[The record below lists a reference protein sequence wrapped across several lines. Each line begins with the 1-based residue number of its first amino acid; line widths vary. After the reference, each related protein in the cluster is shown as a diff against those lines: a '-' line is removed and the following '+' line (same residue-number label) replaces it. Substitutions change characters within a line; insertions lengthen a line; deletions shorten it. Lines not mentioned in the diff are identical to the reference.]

1 MSRWIAALVVVVTAF
16 VLSAAQDEGE
26 KPLRFPFG
34 GSKSQLPF
42 DVIEVDGKPAWR
54 VVGRGTVRAEEL
66 IAGLA
71 SAVDIRITYDAA
83 GAGHS
88 KNNVAVVGPDAG
100 MTVPN
105 DQLADYVSDL
115 ISSANLTLVGHSTA
129 RARVVRI
136 DDGFAYART
145 VTTQEL
151 ATLPATEWV
160 SITHSG
166 ISKDSDVRSLFD
178 HLRAAHVYVR
188 AEDSVVIAVGRV
200 EHIRN
205 VQAILEKT
213 GSAGSDGMSVVA
225 YDLAASIKAADAA
238 RVLSELF
245 ATASTTVDD
254 LDGKGYRIRAEEQRD
269 VNVSVV
275 PGMNRLL
282 VRAAAADHRLV
293 QASLDA
299 MR

>member
-1 MSRWIAALVVVVTAF
+1 MSRWIAALLVVVSAF
-16 VLSAAQDEGE
+16 ALSAAQDEGE

-83 GAGHS
+83 GAGLA
-88 KNNVAVVGPDAG
+88 KNNNPFVGPDAG

-115 ISSANLTLVGHSTA
+115 ISSANLTLVGHSTG

-136 DDGFAYART
+136 DDGFAYARM
-145 VTTQEL
+145 VTTPEL

-160 SITHSG
+160 SITHTG
-166 ISKDSDVRSLFD
+166 ISNDTDVRSLFD
-178 HLRAAHVYVR
+178 HLRAAYVYVR
-188 AEDSVVIAVGRV
+188 ADDGVVIAVGRV

-205 VQAILEKT
+205 VQAILEKA
-213 GSAGSDGMSVVA
+213 GNGGSDGMFVGA
-225 YDLAASIKAADAA
+225 YDLAASVKAADAA
-238 RVLSELF
+238 RVIGELF
-245 ATASTTVDD
+245 ATSSTTVDD
-254 LDGKGYRIRAEEQRD
+254 LDGKGYRIRAEEQRE

-282 VRAAAADHRLV
+282 VRATAADHRLV
-293 QASLDA
+293 KTSLDA
-299 MR
+299 MK

>member
-1 MSRWIAALVVVVTAF
+1 MSRWIAALLVVVAAF
-16 VLSAAQDEGE
+16 ALTAAQDEGE

-66 IAGLA
+66 VAGLA
-71 SAVDIRITYDAA
+71 SAVDIRVTYDAA
-83 GAGHS
+83 GAAMAR
-88 KNNVAVVGPDAG
+88 NNVPFVGPDAG

-115 ISSANLTLVGHSTA
+115 IGAANLTLVGHSTG

-151 ATLPATEWV
+151 ASLPATEWV

-166 ISKDSDVRSLFD
+166 ISKDSAARSLFD

-188 AEDSVVIAVGRV
+188 AEDGVVIAVGRV

-205 VQAILEKT
+205 VQAILEKA
-213 GSAGSDGMSVVA
+213 GSGSDGMSVVA
-225 YDLAASIKAADAA
+225 YDLAASVKAADAA
-238 RVLSELF
+238 RVISELF
-245 ATASTTVDD
+245 ATSSTTVDD
-254 LDGKGYRIRAEEQRD
+254 LDGKGYRVRAEEQRD

-275 PGMNRLL
+275 PGINRLL
-282 VRAAAADHRLV
+282 VRATAVDHRLV
-293 QASLDA
+293 KASLDA
-299 MR
+299 MK